1 MQSVILSTDGVPEA
15 ERFAY
20 WREAVLERYIGVTG
34 ERHKEQPAPFAAQL
48 VGAVGGA
55 VARIRARAEG
65 HHVIRQPRDIARR
78 GGEAQITVFRASKKV
93 AWRRP
98 NGQEWVTQ
106 PGDLAVGD
114 TTFPFS
120 CWVEGDY
127 DSETWVLP
135 RKLLDPHLPIALRG
149 PPYPI
154 LSGASGVAGIIKA
167 YLDAFAAQID
177 ALDDREADLV
187 ADNFCRLLAV
197 ACGAQAEDQREP
209 IRLARSRKQS
219 ATSTSIWPTPLCAR
233 KRRRGRSRCRSG
245 VCTCYSSRAGRASRN
260 TCCADG
266 SRNAEPRWRTLSPT
280 ARSRTSRSPGAS
292 GAWRRFT
299 GPSGRPSARP
309 PAKCAAGPGGDN
321 RRALRA
327 GPRVICGGVARR
339 TGPPGLRSTRVDFAR
354 DERTAPPRRAYD
366 PMRQIRA
373 QGSRAGKP
381 DSRGN
386 AVLCSSGHSMDLAG
400 GGGAGL
406 SQRRRANRTVG
417 PRELFVRVF

>member
-114 TTFPFS
+114 TTLPFS

-209 IRLARSRKQS
+209 IRLARLEEAKRYINLHLADPSLCPEKAAGALKMSVRRLHLLFEPS
-219 ATSTSIWPTPLCAR
+219 GTSFAKYVL
-233 KRRRGRSRCRSG
+233 RRRLEECRATLANPVADRSVTDIALAWGFRSLATFHRTFREAFG
-245 VCTCYSSRAGRASRN
+245 ETAG
-260 TCCADG
+260 
-266 SRNAEPRWRTLSPT
+266 EM
-280 ARSRTSRSPGAS
+280 RSRT
-292 GAWRRFT
+292 
-299 GPSGRPSARP
+299 
-309 PAKCAAGPGGDN
+309 
-321 RRALRA
+321 
-327 GPRVICGGVARR
+327 
-339 TGPPGLRSTRVDFAR
+339 
-354 DERTAPPRRAYD
+354 
-366 PMRQIRA
+366 
-373 QGSRAGKP
+373 
-381 DSRGN
+381 
-386 AVLCSSGHSMDLAG
+386 
-400 GGGAGL
+400 
-406 SQRRRANRTVG
+406 RRR
-417 PRELFVRVF
+417 

>member
-34 ERHKEQPAPFAAQL
+34 ERHKERPAPFAAQL

-78 GGEAQITVFRASKKV
+78 GGEAQITVFRASTKV

-114 TTFPFS
+114 TTLPFS

-209 IRLARSRKQS
+209 IRLAR
-219 ATSTSIWPTPLCAR
+219 P
-233 KRRRGRSRCRSG
+233 RGSK
-245 VCTCYSSRAGRASRN
+245 ALHQ
-260 TCCADG
+260 
-266 SRNAEPRWRTLSPT
+266 P
-280 ARSRTSRSPGAS
+280 
-292 GAWRRFT
+292 
-299 GPSGRPSARP
+299 PSGRPLFV
-309 PAKCAAGPGGDN
+309 PG
-321 RRALRA
+321 
-327 GPRVICGGVARR
+327 
-339 TGPPGLRSTRVDFAR
+339 
-354 DERTAPPRRAYD
+354 
-366 PMRQIRA
+366 
-373 QGSRAGKP
+373 K
-381 DSRGN
+381 
-386 AVLCSSGHSMDLAG
+386 G
-400 GGGAGL
+400 GGGAQDVGQASAPAIRAERDELREIRVAQTARGMQSHAGEPCRRPLGHGHRARLGL
-406 SQRRRANRTVG
+406 QEPGDVSPDLPGGLRRDRRRNAQPDPEAITAVPFAPAPG
-417 PRELFVRVF
+417 